1 MPPPKVN
8 KHIIMSNEQKVIA
21 DPNSNEKVVETGTET
36 SQETAEETK
45 VEKPKRTPEEE
56 LAYFE
61 GRAKRLRKDLGLEE
75 TESKPTKKTAQKSDV
90 DYGQLA
96 FYNSKADSIKIESDS
111 EIEFLQDT
119 MKDTGKSQKDLL
131 SAKWFQ
137 AELKERKELQASSD
151 AIPKGQKR
159 TGNSSQDTVDYWLA
173 KGEMPPADNTELR
186 RKYVNAKMA
195 KEQDKGKFYN
205 S

>member
-1 MPPPKVN
+1 
-8 KHIIMSNEQKVIA
+8 MSNEQEVVV
-21 DPNSNEKVVETGTET
+21 DPNNDEKVVEAGVETGE
-36 SQETAEETK
+36 ETAEETK

-56 LAYFE
+56 FDYFF
-61 GRAKRLRKDLGLEE
+61 GRAKRLAKDLGKDLNFGEPE
-75 TESKPTKKTAQKSDV
+75 KPTKKTSQKSDV

-96 FYNSKADSIKIESDS
+96 FYNSKPDSVKIESDKD
-111 EIEFLQDT
+111 IEFLQNT

-131 SAKWFQ
+131 NAKWFQ
-137 AELKERKELQASSD
+137 SELKEMKELQSSSK

-173 KGEMPPADNTELR
+173 KGEMPPAGNTELR
-186 RKYVNAKMA
+186 RKYVNAKMER
-195 KEQDKGKFYN
+195 EQTKGKFYN